1 MKDGKR
7 IVYLKKGAS
16 YQQQQ
21 VTVKGESESRAIIE
35 GISEGTPI
43 ALLDPTIPQKSST
56 SGSSTSNTGG
66 AL

>member
-7 IVYLKKGAS
+7 VVYVKKGTS

-21 VTVKGESESRAIIE
+21 VTVKGESESRAVIE
-35 GISEGTPI
+35 GLPEGTPI
-43 ALLDPTIPQKSST
+43 ALLDPTIPQKSGTAS
-56 SGSSTSNTGG
+56 SSAGSSGG